1 MTVSFRAQAIRE
13 ELHPAW
19 LIARREVRDQFSDWR
34 VIIPVVLLTAFFPFL
49 MNIVIQQMLQF
60 VEKYGAVIVA
70 ERLIPLLLMIVG
82 FFPISMSLVIALET
96 FVGEKERGSIEPLL
110 DSPLKDWQL
119 YFGKMIASTAPP
131 LVGSFVGMAVYLIGL
146 IIQRVPLPETSTII
160 MVFILTIVQ
169 AIMMVSGAVV
179 VSAQA
184 TSVRAANL
192 LASFIIIPS
201 AFLIQLEAVIMFWG
215 RNVLDLWWMVAAV
228 LILSYLLIRLGISH
242 FQREKLLGREIDI
255 LNFKWMWQTF
265 WNSFWGKEK
274 NIFTWYRHQIFP
286 TLRKLGWGLLVAI
299 IIAGAGFILGWQL
312 VRTFPLPTAVNSIE
326 ELNENMQSLVD
337 TAYFSQ
343 STAGFILRQNLRVI
357 FLAGLLGSLTFGLA
371 GAAPLLSTFAA
382 VGYLINLLTGS
393 GIPIAY
399 LLALLLPHGSI
410 ELPALLLATSATL
423 FAAAKILAPS
433 PQKGIGEI
441 WLEAI
446 AVWFKITLGLC
457 VPAFILAAFIEAFLT
472 PQIVLWLF

>member
-1 MTVSFRAQAIRE
+1 MSIAERIQETRNEIY
-13 ELHPAW
+13 PAF

-34 VIIPVVLLTAFFPFL
+34 VIFPIVILTAFFPFL
-49 MNIVIQQMLQF
+49 MNVVVQEMLDF
-60 VEKYGAVIVA
+60 VETYGAVIIA

-119 YFGKMIASTAPP
+119 YVGKMVASTAPP

-146 IIQRVPLPETSTII
+146 IVTNVPLPETSTII
-160 MVFILTIVQ
+160 MVFVLTIVQ

-215 RNVLDLWWMVAAV
+215 RNVLDLWWMVVAV
-228 LILSYLLIRLGISH
+228 LILSYLLIRLGVSH

-255 LNFKWMWQTF
+255 LNFKWMWKTF
-265 WNSFWGKEK
+265 WLEFWGKSK
-274 NIFTWYRHQIFP
+274 NPFVWYRQQVFP
-286 TLRKLGWGLLVAI
+286 MLKKMGWGFIVVL
-299 IIAGAGFILGWQL
+299 IIAVAGFAIGWQL
-312 VRTFPLPTAVNSIE
+312 VDLFPLPTEAATVE
-326 ELNENMQSLVD
+326 ELNENLQALID

-343 STAGFILRQNLRVI
+343 STVGFILIQNLRAI
-357 FLAGLLGSLTFGLA
+357 LLAGLLGSLTFGLA
-371 GAAPLLSTFAA
+371 GAAPLISTFG
-382 VGYLINLLTGS
+382 VIGYLINLLTSG
-393 GIPIAY
+393 GIPTGY
-399 LLALLLPHGSI
+399 LLALLLPHGII
-410 ELPALLLATSATL
+410 ELPALLLTTTATL
-423 FAAAKILAPS
+423 YAAAKVLAPS
-433 PQKGIGEI
+433 KQKGIGEV

-446 AVWFKITLGLC
+446 AVWIKVTVGIC
-457 VPAFILAAFIEAFLT
+457 VPAFILAAFIEAFVT
-472 PQIVLWLF
+472 PQVVLWLF